1 LRLRCLVLV
10 CALVVCP
17 NGAGAEGELPARI
30 DSEPAPLDGRDP
42 APEVARRSASVLA
55 AMAALDRGEDAAVLR
70 LLETA
75 ARSGDV
81 EAQFVLADLLWHGA
95 IAGADGEAALRWYR
109 RAVLNG
115 SRDASG
121 RLLEIRGEIARGV
134 PEIAAFQRP
143 DSDVPAGWILVFT
156 LGRVDEGVAT
166 LIREAGTLSPQ
177 AQLAL
182 EVLYENPVE
191 GGPPLHDPRIRRFFL
206 ESAAEGLPDSIVFVG
221 KMFAQGWGVPQ
232 DEERALEILQTVRS
246 FPHSR
251 LAIASIHLRRGERSL
266 AEENWRAAGEMGD
279 ALGWYEF
286 GASKRLQGEHA
297 TANEAF
303 RQALQLDPE
312 MNQALIGLGRAY
324 MEGWGTEADPR
335 AGIDL
340 YERAAELGD
349 PAAQFVL
356 GELLLRGVGRPR
368 DEERARQL
376 LEESA
381 GQGFGPA
388 IQLLQQWERDGR
400 SSD

>member
-1 LRLRCLVLV
+1 
-10 CALVVCP
+10 
-17 NGAGAEGELPARI
+17 
-30 DSEPAPLDGRDP
+30 
-42 APEVARRSASVLA
+42 
-55 AMAALDRGEDAAVLR
+55 MAALDRGEDAAALR

-81 EAQFVLADLLWHGA
+81 QAQFVFADVLWHGTN
-95 IAGADGEAALRWYR
+95 AGADREAALRWYR

-115 SRDASG
+115 SRDASE
-121 RLLEIRGEIARGV
+121 RLLEIRREIARGV

-143 DSDVPAGWILVFT
+143 DSDVPVGWILVFQ

-166 LIREAGTLSPQ
+166 LIHEAGTLSPQ

-191 GGPPLHDPRIRRFFL
+191 GGPPLHHPRIRQYFL
-206 ESAAEGLPDSIVFVG
+206 ESAEEGLPDSIVFVG
-221 KMFAQGWGVPQ
+221 RMFAHGWGVPQ

-246 FPHSR
+246 SPHSR

-266 AEENWRAAGEMGD
+266 AEEHWRAAGEMGD

-286 GASKRLQGEHA
+286 GASKRVQREHA

-303 RQALQLDPE
+303 RKALQLDPE
-312 MNQALIGLGRAY
+312 MNQALVGLGRAY

-340 YERAAELGD
+340 YERAADLGD

-388 IQLLQQWERDGR
+388 IQLLQQWKRDGR
-400 SSD
+400 SAD

>member
-1 LRLRCLVLV
+1 
-10 CALVVCP
+10 
-17 NGAGAEGELPARI
+17 
-30 DSEPAPLDGRDP
+30 
-42 APEVARRSASVLA
+42 
-55 AMAALDRGEDAAVLR
+55 MAALDRGEDAAALR

-81 EAQFVLADLLWHGA
+81 QAQFVFADVLWHGTN
-95 IAGADGEAALRWYR
+95 AGADREAALRWYR

-115 SRDASG
+115 SRDASE
-121 RLLEIRGEIARGV
+121 RLLEIRREIARGV

-143 DSDVPAGWILVFT
+143 DSDVPVGWILVFQ

-166 LIREAGTLSPQ
+166 LIHEAGTLSPQ

-191 GGPPLHDPRIRRFFL
+191 GGPPLHHPRIRQYFL
-206 ESAAEGLPDSIVFVG
+206 ESAEEGLPDSIVFVG
-221 KMFAQGWGVPQ
+221 RMFAHGWGVPQ

-246 FPHSR
+246 SPHSR

-266 AEENWRAAGEMGD
+266 AEEHWRAAGEMGD

-286 GASKRLQGEHA
+286 GASKRVQREHA

-303 RQALQLDPE
+303 RKALQLDPE
-312 MNQALIGLGRAY
+312 MNQALVGLGRAY
-324 MEGWGTEADPR
+324 MEGLGTEADAR

-340 YERAAELGD
+340 YERAADLGD

-388 IQLLQQWERDGR
+388 IQLLQQWKRDGR
-400 SSD
+400 SAD